1 MEHWWINGLA
11 CRAIDVTDRGFTY
24 ADGLFETIAIRA
36 GQARFLALHLDRLLA
51 GCFRLGIAAPVR
63 TTLELNLGLA
73 AGSIRDGVLK
83 VIVTSGPGPRG
94 YRRPEPAATTVA
106 WGTEE
111 TEPRPAVPIRVR
123 WCETMTSPNP
133 ATAGLKALGRLE
145 QVLARAEWTEPEVA
159 EGLMIST
166 EGHLIG
172 GTASNVFL
180 VAGDRVLTPSLH
192 RSGIAGIMRR
202 VVMESAKRSGITIVE
217 AQLNPSEV
225 TGAAEIFMT
234 NALTGIRPVRQ
245 LGGQTW
251 GTGPITQRLRQLLAA
266 AGVGECAGES

>member
-1 MEHWWINGLA
+1 MENWWINGQA
-11 CRAIDVTDRGFTY
+11 GRAIDVTDRGLAY
-24 ADGLFETIAIRA
+24 GDGLFETIAIRA
-36 GQARFLALHLDRLLA
+36 GEPRFLAFHLDRLLT
-51 GCFRLGIAAPVR
+51 GCRRLRIKEPVR
-63 TTLELNLGLA
+63 RSLDGDLVSA
-73 AGSIRDGVLK
+73 ARGIRHGILK
-83 VIVTSGPGPRG
+83 VIVTRGTGPRG
-94 YRRPEPAATTVA
+94 YAPPAVADTTLA
-106 WGTEE
+106 WGTVESQ
-111 TEPRPAVPIRVR
+111 PRLALPIAIR

-133 ATAGLKALGRLE
+133 ATAGLKSLGRLE
-145 QVLARAEWTEPEVA
+145 QVLARAEWTQPEVA

-166 EGHLIG
+166 EGQLIG

-202 VVMESAKRSGITIVE
+202 VVIEAAQKAGIRIVE

-225 TGAAEIFMT
+225 RTAAEVFVT

-245 LGGQTW
+245 LGSQTW
-251 GTGPITQRLRQLLAA
+251 STGPITQHLRRLLVA